1 MFFEKTIKILYLRL
15 RIVLLRLLAFLPLR
29 VLPEWLLCLR
39 FFAPPL
45 NTVTG
50 GLTTPVAGSIENLRG
65 ISTKDIYL
73 LRVALPFLPL
83 RVAFLPLRV
92 LLRLPPF
99 KGIVVGAP
107 MPPGKL
113 HQT

>member
-1 MFFEKTIKILYLRL
+1 MCAFLVFLDFLVFDL
-15 RIVLLRLLAFLPLR
+15 LLLRL
-29 VLPEWLLCLR
+29 
-39 FFAPPL
+39 PPL

-83 RVAFLPLRV
+83 RVVLRDFLEALRV
-92 LLRLPPF
+92 LRLPPF

-107 MPPGKL
+107 IPPDQL
-113 HQT
+113 TQTGFCSTILLLRNLFL